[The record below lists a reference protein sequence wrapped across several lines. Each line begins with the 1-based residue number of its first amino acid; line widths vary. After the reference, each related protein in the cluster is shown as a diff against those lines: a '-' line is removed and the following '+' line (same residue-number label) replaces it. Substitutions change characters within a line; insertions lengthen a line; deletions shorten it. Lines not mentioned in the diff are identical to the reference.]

1 MPPRVGSSDKPATQ
15 KNTSTLVGVFHLM
28 NPCLL
33 AKGLWCNCL
42 CGDSEEALSTGV
54 GTWLTNA
61 ELYAKTVV
69 VFMMLE
75 IRTCSK
81 TPPNNPDRQK
91 YLRPHIRAEGRL
103 QTSEQYYLESPWVIQ
118 TCAYC
123 VSCVNRIAFLE
134 RQADRKTET
143 QTDRQKDMGA
153 DRRPGRQKDTQPD
166 RPTRI

>member
-1 MPPRVGSSDKPATQ
+1 
-15 KNTSTLVGVFHLM
+15 M

-103 QTSEQYYLESPWVIQ
+103 RNKRAILLGESVGHP
-118 TCAYC
+118 
-123 VSCVNRIAFLE
+123 
-134 RQADRKTET
+134 
-143 QTDRQKDMGA
+143 DM
-153 DRRPGRQKDTQPD
+153 RVLC
-166 RPTRI
+166 IMC